1 MSTQQQKSSDKQMM
15 DPQTITDDKR
25 TESHHMII
33 WKDREGPTNQNGN
46 EDEDSHLAMEDL
58 DDNEELVFTK
68 FMTAHNCYDLIPT
81 SSKLLVFDT
90 QLGVKKAFFALI
102 YNGLRSAPL
111 WDAAQR
117 NFVGMLT
124 ITDFIKI
131 LQKYYKSPSSQGFV
145 SQLEEHKIVTWRDE
159 LHEYTRPI
167 VSISPEASL
176 FDAVQTLCLYK
187 VHRLP
192 VVDATAGNVLF
203 ILTHKRILR
212 FLYIYIYNLPQPNFM
227 SKSLDELKLGTYRDV
242 VKVTRA
248 TTLITAINL
257 FVEKRIS
264 ALPVVDEGGQIIDLY
279 AKFDVF
285 NLAVDKSYDNL
296 DVSIGEAIANR
307 KEKLEGVLTCRK
319 EETLAVVMERI
330 VKGEVHRL
338 VVVDKNNRVE
348 GIVSLSDILHF
359 IAIRPASLDASGG
372 KIPCGKTA
380 NGK

>member
-1 MSTQQQKSSDKQMM
+1 MM
-15 DPQTITDDKR
+15 HTDATIDDKR

-33 WKDREGPTNQNGN
+33 WKDREGSSSLLGDATDGSNV
-46 EDEDSHLAMEDL
+46 AMQDL
-58 DDNEELVFTK
+58 DDNEELIFTK
-68 FMTAHNCYDLIPT
+68 FMKAHNCYDLIPT

-111 WDAAQR
+111 WDSTLR

-131 LQKYYKSPSSQGFV
+131 LQKYYRSPSSEGFV
-145 SQLEEHKIVTWRDE
+145 SQLEEHMISTWREE
-159 LHEYTRPI
+159 LQDHTRPV
-167 VSISPEASL
+167 VSISPEASI
-176 FDAVQTLCLYK
+176 FEAVQTLCLSK

-192 VVDATAGNVLF
+192 VLDRAAGNVLY

-212 FLYIYIYNLPQPNFM
+212 FLYIYIYDLPQPNFM
-227 SKSLDELKLGTYRDV
+227 SKSLDELNLGTYKDI
-242 VKVTRA
+242 VKVTPT

-264 ALPVVDEGGQIIDLY
+264 ALPVVDECGRIIDLY
-279 AKFDVF
+279 AKFDVI
-285 NLAVDKSYDNL
+285 NLAADKSYGEL
-296 DVSIGEAIANR
+296 DVTIGEAIAKR

-330 VKGEVHRL
+330 VKAEVHRL
-338 VVVDKNNRVE
+338 VVVDVDNRVE
-348 GIVSLSDILHF
+348 GIISLSDILHF
-359 IAIRPASLDASGG
+359 TVMRPALLAASGG
-372 KIPCGKTA
+372 CRIPQGKTA